1 MFQFVHVYN
10 LWTVSETACS
20 YCSHLPFSLCSS
32 WVIAVIIIFM
42 QMCWFIP
49 NCTQNQVITY
59 TNSIEEVFNEQL
71 HFFCLKAISSKNVEI
86 NTMSRTA
93 CSYENSTFSQISSNC
108 IWRSPRLTDGSSRRY
123 QRLGHDWHFE
133 ALFEKKG
140 SHFFPNNK
148 TRSSTCLW
156 SELSGQWMTLLIFI
170 LVPTIP
176 STVRVIPLHVTVQ
189 YR

>member
-59 TNSIEEVFNEQL
+59 TNSIEVVFNEQL
-71 HFFCLKAISSKNVEI
+71 HFFRLKAISSKNVKF
-86 NTMSRTA
+86 NTTSRTA
-93 CSYENSTFSQISSNC
+93 CSYENCTFSQNSSNRVNVHGSQLLILSNFSQICQSKISSAEMT
-108 IWRSPRLTDGSSRRY
+108 IWTNFNQINWVVLSKSWGSL
-123 QRLGHDWHFE
+123 LGLHF
-133 ALFEKKG
+133 LQNICKLCF
-140 SHFFPNNK
+140 SVFSF
-148 TRSSTCLW
+148 
-156 SELSGQWMTLLIFI
+156 
-170 LVPTIP
+170 
-176 STVRVIPLHVTVQ
+176 VRATTS
-189 YR
+189 